1 VAGSAVI
8 RDSSAG
14 LSDQVSVTMTDVPAL
29 GASQVYEGWLISDDG
44 STSLSIGI
52 LSVDSDGIID
62 TSDDPYTNA
71 DGANLAAGYDQ
82 FVITIEPVPDDD
94 AASSG
99 NIAFSD
105 QIPADGMAHIRHLLS
120 AAPGTTTGITV
131 GLWGQTNAA
140 LTSASS
146 AADSTTLADIQ
157 QHAAHVI
164 NIIEGSDG
172 ANFVADEDNPGDGV
186 GVLSYA
192 SDART
197 HAELVVSAVPG
208 DATFSLYEPNVSES
222 ADNVADW
229 AGQAR
234 DFAVLARSQSSVS
247 VATAFIANAE
257 SLLERALNGYDADRD
272 GSIVA
277 GGSEGGAAQAQT
289 SAQDLA
295 TYNPREGASL
305 PATGDVNW
313 TTFAVMAIAAG
324 AVLLTIGGLLVR
336 RSRTHLA

>member
-1 VAGSAVI
+1 MYSSKILKVVLLLSLLALVVPFSVVKGQVAGSAVI

-29 GASQVYEGWLISDDG
+29 GASEVYEGWLISDDG

-105 QIPADGMAHIRHLLS
+105 QIPADGMAHVRHLLS

-140 LTSASS
+140 LT
-146 AADSTTLADIQ
+146 
-157 QHAAHVI
+157 
-164 NIIEGSDG
+164 
-172 ANFVADEDNPGDGV
+172 
-186 GVLSYA
+186 LSLI
-192 SDART
+192 
-197 HAELVVSAVPG
+197 H
-208 DATFSLYEPNVSES
+208 
-222 ADNVADW
+222 
-229 AGQAR
+229 
-234 DFAVLARSQSSVS
+234 
-247 VATAFIANAE
+247 I
-257 SLLERALNGYDADRD
+257 
-272 GSIVA
+272 
-277 GGSEGGAAQAQT
+277 
-289 SAQDLA
+289 
-295 TYNPREGASL
+295 
-305 PATGDVNW
+305 
-313 TTFAVMAIAAG
+313 
-324 AVLLTIGGLLVR
+324 
-336 RSRTHLA
+336 